1 MFRILVHFL
10 KDELDRPSRS
20 DFYSMAVIRE
30 IRLFRRMFNSEVK
43 VPDTLNEL
51 KIPFS
56 EEAERELNPP
66 LSDEESAA
74 LAKSSWRAIMGKPLK
89 ST

>member
-1 MFRILVHFL
+1 
-10 KDELDRPSRS
+10 
-20 DFYSMAVIRE
+20 MAVIRE